1 MRKDAASREEM
12 LGMVLGGSVA
22 GRQLR
27 HSAADRQLLQGLAQV
42 LLAGENA
49 GHAVQRLADLDFFV
63 RSVDAGIGLVFHMTH
78 LRPITDRCLN
88 CKMQIT
94 SVKKTAAPDIGGAA

>member
-1 MRKDAASREEM
+1 MTRKDAASREEM

-42 LLAGENA
+42 FLAGENA
-49 GHAVQRLADLDFFV
+49 GHSVQRLADLDFFV
-63 RSVDAGIGLVFHMTH
+63 RSVDAGIGLVFHIDAPPSDN
-78 LRPITDRCLN
+78 RPMLKLQNADNFR
-88 CKMQIT
+88 
-94 SVKKTAAPDIGGAA
+94 